1 MNVLIDILIL
11 IYGALFLIE
20 ILLILLF
27 GLNFQNSSK
36 LQSDEPKVTL
46 LICARNEENNL
57 NRCLDS
63 VLKLDY
69 PKDQIQVLVGD
80 DNSEDSTWS
89 IIKKYSSNYSY
100 IKGVRIEHEKE
111 GLIAKANVLN
121 QLIDLTE
128 DEFQVIIDADM
139 AVSPQWLHT
148 MVGALKENH
157 MVSGYTQI
165 ASGGGLSHV
174 QFFDWQT
181 VLHTMKTMAD
191 AFRPISILGNNMG
204 FRKSAY
210 DQVGGFRALGPT
222 DVEDLGLLQLF
233 QKAGLKTS
241 QMIDAKGYAQTQ
253 PQLTWAELMIQRC
266 RWMNGVFTHH
276 WLLALP
282 AFFAR
287 LWLVFATIGFFL
299 NRELGGA
306 ILLYAYFTSCVKYLW
321 INRRTGNKPKLFLY
335 EPVFISLLDTFALL
349 RILVK
354 GKVSWKGRKF

>member
-1 MNVLIDILIL
+1 MSIAIS
-11 IYGALFLIE
+11 FLIVVYAILFIVE

-27 GLNFQNSSK
+27 GLNFQSASK
-36 LQSDEPKVTL
+36 LKSNQPKVTL
-46 LICARNEENNL
+46 LVCARNEEHNL
-57 NRCLDS
+57 SRCLNS
-63 VLKLDY
+63 IVNLDY

-80 DNSEDSTWS
+80 DNSEDGTWS
-89 IIKKYSSNYSY
+89 IINDYSIKYSY

-121 QLIDLTE
+121 QLIDLSE
-128 DEFQVIIDADM
+128 DEYQVIIDADM
-139 AVSPQWLHT
+139 AVSPQWLHA
-148 MVGALKENH
+148 MVGALQENH
-157 MVSGYTQI
+157 LVSGYTQI
-165 ASGGGLSHV
+165 ASAGSLSHV

-181 VLHTMKTMAD
+181 VLHTMKAMAD

-210 DQVGGFRALGPT
+210 HQVGGFRALGPT

-233 QKAGLKTS
+233 QKAGLRTS
-241 QMIDAKGYAQTQ
+241 QLLDADGYAQTQ
-253 PQLTWAELMIQRC
+253 PQLTWDELMVQRC

-276 WLLALP
+276 WVLALP

-287 LWLVFATIGFFL
+287 LWLVFALIGYFL
-299 NRELGGA
+299 NVELGGS
-306 ILLYAYFTSCVKYLW
+306 ILLYAYFTSCVKYLSM
-321 INRRTGNKPKLFLY
+321 NKLSGIRSKLFFY